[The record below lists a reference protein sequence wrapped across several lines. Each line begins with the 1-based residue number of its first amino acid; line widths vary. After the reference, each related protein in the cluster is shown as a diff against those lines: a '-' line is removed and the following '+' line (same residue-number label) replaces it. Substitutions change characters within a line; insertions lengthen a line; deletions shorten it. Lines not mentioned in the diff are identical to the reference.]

1 MKVYDSQGRLK
12 TVTVAASSTEFVLG
26 TTGLYLK
33 NQTDGL
39 WYKLICETVDSIVI
53 VRMEQT
59 NTVSPT

>member
-12 TVTVAASSTEFVLG
+12 TAAATTTSTEFVLG

-53 VRMEQT
+53 VRMEQA